1 MLRDRYLWRHVT
13 GIRVGLL
20 TLRRAILI
28 LAVSAALLVLSVDR
42 QPAPR
47 VPRPETTITLI
58 AVGDVMLDR
67 AVGRQIKRYG
77 IKWPF
82 KHVRDTLRLSDLSFC
97 NLECPLSAKGI
108 KVPKPICFKA
118 DPANVECL
126 TDAGFD
132 IVSLANNH
140 SMDCSRPGLI
150 ETMHYLDKARIAY
163 TGAGDTPY
171 DASLPTIVTVKG
183 LRIALLARN
192 AWLPEGAWFRPDAP
206 NSSYL
211 DLETIESEVR
221 DAAGQA
227 DVVIVSL
234 HWGNEYHTTPREEQ
248 VELAHRIVDAGADLI
263 LGHHPHVL
271 QKVEKYHGGVI
282 AYSLG
287 NFLFDSP
294 FKNCKKTMILKCSLS
309 KSGVS
314 GLEQIPVTIE
324 DYRPI
329 AR

>member
-1 MLRDRYLWRHVT
+1 MRLRPT
-13 GIRVGLL
+13 ALL
-20 TLRRAILI
+20 LGVAIL
-28 LAVSAALLVLSVDR
+28 LMSPNGCRKR
-42 QPAPR
+42 QTHPPAPEPT
-47 VPRPETTITLI
+47 VTLA

-67 AVGRQIKRYG
+67 GIGKRITKYG
-77 IKWPF
+77 IEWPF
-82 KHVRDTLRLSDLSFC
+82 KHVRDTLRSADLAFC
-97 NLECPLSAKGI
+97 NLECPLTSRGI
-108 KVPKPICFKA
+108 KVTKPICFKA

-150 ETMHYLDKARIAY
+150 ETMHYLDKTGIAY
-163 TGAGDTPY
+163 TGAGGTPS
-171 DASLPTIVTVKG
+171 DAALPIIVSVKG
-183 LRIALLARN
+183 IRVAFLARN

-206 NSSYL
+206 NSAYL
-211 DLETIESEVR
+211 DTETIESEVR

-234 HWGNEYHTTPREEQ
+234 HWGIEYRTHPQPAQ
-248 VELAHRIVDAGADLI
+248 VELAHKLIDAGADLI

-271 QKVEKYHGGVI
+271 QPVEKYHGGVI

-294 FKNCKKTMILKCSLS
+294 FRNCKETMILKCRLS
-309 KSGVS
+309 KSGV
-314 GLEQIPVTIE
+314 LDAEQIPLEIS
-324 DYRPI
+324 DYRPVVNKD
-329 AR
+329 